1 MESAKAK
8 WFIADPQLCSTNSP
22 PKVMNAALASRA
34 TEDGLGP
41 WLASHWGDLADALAE
56 RIDQIEF

>member
-1 MESAKAK
+1 
-8 WFIADPQLCSTNSP
+8 
-22 PKVMNAALASRA
+22 MNAALASRA
-34 TEDGLGP
+34 TEDGPGP